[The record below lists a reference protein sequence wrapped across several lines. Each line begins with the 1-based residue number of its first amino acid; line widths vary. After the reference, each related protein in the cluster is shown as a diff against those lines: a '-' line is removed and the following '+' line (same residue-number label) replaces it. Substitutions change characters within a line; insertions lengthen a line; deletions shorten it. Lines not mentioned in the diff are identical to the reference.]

1 MIIPS
6 RINRQPQRAVR
17 IDWRNPIT
25 RGLICAI
32 SAGSALEHVTGKPLS
47 LSGAVRAPFR
57 AGMGVRS
64 NGASSY
70 GYVDLPNKVCSEIS
84 LFVLTS
90 PTALA
95 LNGEVFGLASMSSSN
110 PIVRINTGNTTSSK
124 IRFWLRGDNGS
135 TLNSTGDS
143 TNTAFAVGS
152 LSAIGIS
159 AKGNNGA
166 VNVYINGVVDP
177 NSTTTIANQ
186 WTINRASFGALS
198 FQGGAADF
206 YAGYSAIGLAWR
218 RILTAAEHKSIAANP
233 WQVFRRRR
241 LTIGSVVT
249 VQYARPTSDVTTGA
263 WVSSLGGSLA
273 AAIDETPANDAD
285 YIGTTY
291 GSTCEAALGSLADPT
306 SSTSHKV
313 RYRIA
318 ADAGAIVVRLRQG
331 ATTIASW
338 THNPAPT
345 SLTTFEQTLSGAEA
359 DSITDYSA
367 LKLQFEAF

>member
-1 MIIPS
+1 MS
-6 RINRQPQRAVR
+6 RTSTRQPQWAVR
-17 IDWRNPIT
+17 IDWSNPIT

-57 AGMGVRS
+57 AGMGVLS

-95 LNGEVFGLASMSSSN
+95 LNREVFGLASMSAFN

-135 TLNSTGDS
+135 TLNSANDS
-143 TNTAFAVGS
+143 TNTAFVVDS
-152 LSAIGIS
+152 LSALGIS
-159 AKGNNGA
+159 AKGNSGA
-166 VNVYINGVVDP
+166 VNAYINGVVDP
-177 NSTTTIANQ
+177 HSTTTIADQ

-198 FQGGAADF
+198 FQGGTMDF
-206 YAGYSAIGLAWR
+206 YAGHSTLGLAWS

-241 LTIGSVVT
+241 SFLAAVAT
-249 VQYARPTSDVTTGA
+249 VQVARPVADLSNTGWVPSSGSDLHPMIGETVRDDGTYISATAVGA
-263 WVSSLGGSLA
+263 LCEVDLA
-273 AAIDETPANDAD
+273 D
-285 YIGTTY
+285 
-291 GSTCEAALGSLADPT
+291 LADPAV
-306 SSTSHKV
+306 STGHLPTLVLSAPGGGG
-313 RYRIA
+313 IT
-318 ADAGAIVVRLRQG
+318 IRLRQG
-331 ATTIASW
+331 TTTIAAW
-338 THNPAPT
+338 TYYPGPPATEYTP
-345 SLTTFEQTLSGAEA
+345 TLSGAEA
-359 DSITDYSA
+359 DSITDYTA
-367 LKLQFEAF
+367 LRFQFEAIA